1 MRHVAYDLL
10 PLGFRA
16 TLPAGIPVASTLE
29 LDPA

>member
-10 PLGFRA
+10 PLGSKA
-16 TLPAGIPVASTLE
+16 TLPTGIPVASTLE